1 LRQNVAVATSRISTE
16 DPDLSPVLGELGD
29 ETAAKLSGELSSAD
43 ARLTALVETLN
54 ERGGNGFASQGVVL
68 ESELSGQTMIRVL
81 LEDAKGSVGFSA
93 ELRPKNFYG
102 DEDHPWQ
109 PGRPPMVMET
119 DGWDV
124 GGEVTVRFKT
134 RVQGRPYTI
143 QEQVLELSDERYETA
158 EEAVAAFAALCTRIE
173 QLALSREPT
182 LGGWKPEI
190 PESVGGPPVA

>member
-1 LRQNVAVATSRISTE
+1 MRQNVAVATSRISTE
-16 DPDLSPVLGELGD
+16 SPDLSPVLGELD
-29 ETAAKLSGELSSAD
+29 EEAAARLSGELAAAD
-43 ARLTALVETLN
+43 DRLTELVETLN
-54 ERGGNGFASQGVVL
+54 ERGGNGFASQGIVL

-102 DEDHPWQ
+102 DDDHPWQ

-119 DGWDV
+119 DRWDV

-143 QEQVLELSDERYETA
+143 QEQVVEIADERYETPG
-158 EEAVAAFAALCTRIE
+158 EAVAAFTALIDRLA
-173 QLALSREPT
+173 QLALSHEPT
-182 LGGWKPEI
+182 LQGWKPEI
-190 PESVGGPPVA
+190 P